1 MTLDCTFSS
10 PFRLFFK
17 ACTDASRSHLACFYL
32 RFTIYWFLLLGNSAF
47 GNGLDGLTGAD
58 YRYVLYIILLTRAA
72 TAGSSIDRVAD
83 MPLKVTGTINEYII
97 IIIII
102 IINPIIITF
111 IKSCQASHSEL
122 IQRSSQRTTAHD
134 RSLQP
139 PRPSQLPICLTF
151 RYQRAGFSRPPHQT
165 SSFPLRSSEHD
176 ETVFRNAADVHKM
189 IKR

>member
-1 MTLDCTFSS
+1 VIDALLHLLFH
-10 PFRLFFK
+10 FRLFFK
-17 ACTDASRSHLACFYL
+17 ACMDASRFHFACFYS
-32 RFTIYWFLLLGNSAF
+32 RFTIYWFLLLGNTAF

-58 YRYVLYIILLTRAA
+58 YRHALYIILLTRAA

-97 IIIII
+97 IIIV
-102 IINPIIITF
+102 NPIIIAV
-111 IKSCQASHSEL
+111 IKFCDASLSSEL
-122 IQRSSQRTTAHD
+122 IQRSSRRVTTHD

-139 PRPSQLPICLTF
+139 PRPSPLPICLTF
-151 RYQRAGFSRPPHQT
+151 RNQRAGFSWPPHQT

-176 ETVFRNAADVHKM
+176 ETVFRNAPDVRKM